1 MIQSTVDRLGN
12 LVPPERVLIVTNRQL
27 VEPIAA
33 QLPQL
38 PPQAILGEPCKRDT
52 APCIGLAALVV
63 SRHDADATM
72 AVMPSDHVIRSD
84 QQFQAALRF
93 AAKLVETRPERIV
106 TFGIRPT
113 YPAESFG
120 YIQRGQPLAELRDST
135 SGSEAPK
142 AYEVSRFREKPRVEA
157 ARQYL
162 DSGDYYWNAGI
173 FVWKAATILA
183 ALRQRQ
189 PAMMEHLERIAAAL
203 QTPSFD
209 DVFSREFEL
218 IRGISVDY
226 AVMEHA
232 REVAVVEA
240 PFEWDDVGSWQAL
253 ARLRGTDDQGN
264 TIAAS
269 RHLGINTSGTIV
281 RSSGDHLIATLGLKD
296 CLVIHTPDATLVAN
310 KHDEEAI
317 RQLVKL
323 IEENGWQEYL
333 LRLALSTTY
342 DIGDACALMLCE
354 NLCQSGLEW
363 LEQAKHRVSKRQ
375 GGTEGVE
382 AMRIELPHD
391 L

>member
-1 MIQSTVDRLGN
+1 MLHAIIMAGGAGTRFWPESRTRRPKQLLDFAGGRTMIQSTVDRLGN

-333 LRLALSTTY
+333 
-342 DIGDACALMLCE
+342 
-354 NLCQSGLEW
+354 
-363 LEQAKHRVSKRQ
+363 
-375 GGTEGVE
+375 
-382 AMRIELPHD
+382 
-391 L
+391 